1 MAKERVYTDFDG
13 TITDTK
19 LEAAPFIEAYYQEM
33 SRKTG
38 INAYELREQVAV
50 KEQLI
55 LDNPQSYGW
64 EVPYNGRQ
72 VISASATAG
81 PYILCQI
88 AARLYL
94 TDLVDQG
101 NSPIK
106 SPSEAK
112 ELLRYLFQYS
122 YPFTGTAFRDGAKEY
137 LEELSVASNLSIAT
151 SSDSAKVAKKLGHL
165 TLKTDINIVGGIK
178 KHFLD
183 PSFDM
188 IPEIATL
195 PGLARPI
202 YLRRREYF
210 NALNTGDEGGS
221 VACVIGDIYEL
232 DLSLP
237 EKLGVFTCLLT
248 SNAPAHEKQ
257 YYLDHPNRYS
267 ADSLSEL
274 VPRIKERLNKH

>member
-1 MAKERVYTDFDG
+1 MTKERVYTDFDG
-13 TITDTK
+13 TVTDTK

-38 INAYELREQVAV
+38 INVYELREQVAL
-50 KEQLI
+50 KEKLI

-94 TDLVDQG
+94 SDLVSQD

-137 LEELSVASNLSIAT
+137 LEELSVTSNLSIAT
-151 SSDSAKVAKKLGHL
+151 GSDSAKVAKKLDRL
-165 TLKTDINIVGGIK
+165 ALKTDVNIVGNIK

-183 PSFDM
+183 PSFD
-188 IPEIATL
+188 IVPETTTL
-195 PGLARPI
+195 PGLVRPI
-202 YLRRREYF
+202 YLRRKEYF
-210 NALNTGDEGGS
+210 NVLSTGDVGGS

-257 YYLDHPNRYS
+257 YYADYPNRYS

-274 VPRIKERLNKH
+274 VPRVRERLNKH

>member
-1 MAKERVYTDFDG
+1 MTKERVYTDFDG

-33 SRKTG
+33 SRKIG
-38 INAYELREQVAV
+38 INIYELREQVAV
-50 KEQLI
+50 KEKLI

-94 TDLVDQG
+94 SDLVSQDK
-101 NSPIK
+101 SPIK

-137 LEELSVASNLSIAT
+137 LEELSATSNLLIAT
-151 SSDSAKVAKKLGHL
+151 SSDSTKVAKKMGHL
-165 TLKTDINIVGGIK
+165 AIKTDINIVGNIK

-183 PSFDM
+183 PSFDLV
-188 IPEIATL
+188 PEITTL
-195 PGLARPI
+195 SGLIRPI
-202 YLRRREYF
+202 YLRRKEYF
-210 NALNTGDEGGS
+210 NALNTGDNGDG
-221 VACVIGDIYEL
+221 VACVVGDIYEL

-237 EKLGVFTCLLT
+237 EKLGMFTCLLT
-248 SNAPAHEKQ
+248 SGAPAHEKQ
-257 YYLDHPNRYS
+257 YYAEHPNGYS
-267 ADSLSEL
+267 SSSLSEFI
-274 VPRIKERLNKH
+274 PRIRERLNKH